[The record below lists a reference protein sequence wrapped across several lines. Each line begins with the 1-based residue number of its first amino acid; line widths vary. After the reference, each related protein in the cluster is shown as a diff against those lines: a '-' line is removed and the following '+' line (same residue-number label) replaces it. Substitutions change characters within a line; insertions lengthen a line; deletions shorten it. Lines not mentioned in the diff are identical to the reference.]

1 MSPLIGHFYGDYHLV
16 CFFRETVQA
25 PLAGKKKNRAV
36 GIRFAKASRR
46 ETVSFAYSSRLHL
59 MHIERWRNRLREYD
73 SEIQTLLGFL
83 LKFFVVYVL
92 AEYLLARNGR

>member
-1 MSPLIGHFYGDYHLV
+1 MSPLIGHFYGDYHSSV
-16 CFFRETVQA
+16 FSERRFRLRWLE
-25 PLAGKKKNRAV
+25 KKNRAV

-73 SEIQTLLGFL
+73 SEIQTPLGFL

-92 AEYLLARNGR
+92 DEYLLARNGR